1 VLLAENCRTSP
12 KPSTSEHRTQCG
24 IRLSRRWVHAVHS
37 TQYAPKTRSLLGST
51 RKTAVQELN
60 KLSIHNI
67 TITANNI
74 IRCNTA
80 TRVIFSLGTC
90 ESKIS
95 VQIESRIESAA
106 TIRIQI
112 KSGVV
117 VYMFQC
123 RLSCGSCVCALAT
136 AVELHVKWSCK
147 HKSQLQTAQRLMFFC
162 WTVSER
168 SLWYDGT
175 RHMRL
180 IRNFVIGTSLSNR
193 IRIGTSNS
201 NSNLEALQVPTF
213 HTGYKESLCF

>member
-1 VLLAENCRTSP
+1 MLLAENCRTSP

-80 TRVIFSLGTC
+80 TRVIFSLGTANQKFPFKSNL
-90 ESKIS
+90 ESNRRLRF
-95 VQIESRIESAA
+95 EF
-106 TIRIQI
+106 
-112 KSGVV
+112 KSNQGVV

-147 HKSQLQTAQRLMFFC
+147 HKSQL
-162 WTVSER
+162 
-168 SLWYDGT
+168 
-175 RHMRL
+175 
-180 IRNFVIGTSLSNR
+180 
-193 IRIGTSNS
+193 
-201 NSNLEALQVPTF
+201 
-213 HTGYKESLCF
+213 